1 MFVALQWPS
10 LTSLLSLPCY
20 DGALH
25 ARFIHHAA
33 RPTMCDAKSLYC
45 NLFALVYLSPLLLAA
60 SRAARSLLSGLGMQ
74 KVFQGV
80 FCGRNVLIFGYFF
93 DNLTVFGYLDN
104 LVRKFAR
111 AKYVYN
117 FCSMGR
123 RPLIPPVALH
133 FVPFHFVPGH
143 YVPVISSPDTFRPRS
158 FCPLVISSPEPK
170 TLVPD

>member
-20 DGALH
+20 DGALP
-25 ARFIHHAA
+25 RFIHHAA
-33 RPTMCDAKSLYC
+33 RPPMCDAKSLYC

-93 DNLTVFGYLDN
+93 
-104 LVRKFAR
+104 
-111 AKYVYN
+111 
-117 FCSMGR
+117 
-123 RPLIPPVALH
+123 
-133 FVPFHFVPGH
+133 
-143 YVPVISSPDTFRPRS
+143 
-158 FCPLVISSPEPK
+158 
-170 TLVPD
+170 